1 MVVSKIGAR
10 GMNLEA
16 DVKRAM
22 VKSMKEHG
30 GYGRRIEDQYGVGIY
45 DLILI
50 PFGLPVFMTE
60 VKIIRGPTFAPTLR
74 QHVELERI
82 RYVGHPSGHVLPLLV
97 GYKNATYYFSQLRTE
112 VKPEDCFSV
121 TTTDKSFYDQLVQF
135 YNSVR
140 K

>member
-1 MVVSKIGAR
+1 MK
-10 GMNLEA
+10 LEA

-22 VKSMKEHG
+22 VASVREAG
-30 GYGRRIEDQYGVGIY
+30 GYARRIEDQFGVGVY

-50 PFGLPVFMTE
+50 PYGLPVFMTE
-60 VKIIRGPTFAPTLR
+60 VKMIRKSTFGPSMR

-82 RYVGHPSGHVLPLLV
+82 RHVGQPNGHVFPLLV
-97 GYKNATYYFSQLRTE
+97 GYRNGTYYFSGLELE

-121 TTTDKSFYDQLVQF
+121 TTTDMPFHEQLIRF
-135 YNSVR
+135 YNSMR

>member
-1 MVVSKIGAR
+1 MIS
-10 GMNLEA
+10 EA

-22 VKSMKEHG
+22 VKSVKEAG
-30 GYGRRIEDQYGVGIY
+30 GYARRIEDQYGVGIF

-60 VKIIRGPTFAPTLR
+60 VKMIRGPAFGPTLR

-82 RYVGHPSGHVLPLLV
+82 RYVGHPTGHVLPLLI
-97 GYKNATYYFSQLRTE
+97 GYKNSTYYFSELVVQA
-112 VKPEDCFSV
+112 KPEDCFSV
-121 TTTDKSFYDQLVQF
+121 TTTSMSFHDQLVQF
-135 YNSVR
+135 YNSRR

>member
-1 MVVSKIGAR
+1 MTP
-10 GMNLEA
+10 EA
-16 DVKRAM
+16 NVKRAM
-22 VKSMKEHG
+22 VKSVKESG
-30 GYGRRIEDQYGVGIY
+30 GYGRRIEDQFGVGIY

-60 VKIIRGPTFAPTLR
+60 VKIIRKSTFGPTLR

-82 RYVGHPSGHVLPLLV
+82 RYVGQPNGHVLPLLI
-97 GYKNATYYFSQLRTE
+97 GYRNGVYYFSELKVE

-121 TTTDKSFYDQLVQF
+121 TTSDMSFHDQLVQF

-140 K
+140 KS